1 MLSQFLK
8 QKYFPVWVM
17 LLSLGLSLL
26 SLRTSSTQMAH
37 AAYESWFLNTDA
49 LLRSKAETA
58 IESANLYL
66 NQPNLQAQVQYDVAQ
81 LRLAYKAIEWWAAF
95 HFPEYCEE
103 YLNGAPVMQ
112 SARLDNRSFAKLPEG
127 LQVIDE
133 AVWEPSLDDELKSK
147 TAQDI
152 LQFRNRYF
160 ILRNHLKDLSPK
172 PKEAS
177 TAMRLGIVRLFSLG
191 LSGFDTPGS
200 LNALA
205 ESAASLRSM
214 QECLPWLHFE
224 PGQIQKL
231 DSLFHFGIITLNQAQ
246 SFESFDRLHF
256 LKQVVNPLYAALYEP
271 GQQPN
276 NRGWNPESKSLFDPH
291 FLNPYF
297 FTELT
302 LEEDSKELRALGQQL
317 FNDVTLSKYQ
327 NLSCATCH
335 PSHLA
340 FQDGLP
346 KSESN
351 QNGTQ
356 LERNTP
362 GLINSV
368 FADRYFY
375 DLRAY
380 TLEQQAEHV
389 IFNASEFATNYN
401 EIIERLNAQKAY
413 RKAFKKALGKKQIER
428 ADVQAA
434 LASYVLS
441 LTAFN
446 SPFDRYVR
454 NESESLNPDAIRGF
468 NLFMGKAACGTCHFA
483 PLFSGLLPPEF
494 RKSESEVI
502 GVLSKPIE
510 MENNPQNA
518 GLDADLGRYNNG
530 VPSEQ
535 LQAHKHA
542 FKTTGLRNAQKTAP
556 YFHNGAYPSMKSV
569 LNFYNHGGAA
579 GLGLDL
585 PIQTLAA
592 DSLHLTTGEIQDL
605 EAFINSLT
613 DVPPY

>member
-1 MLSQFLK
+1 MLF
-8 QKYFPVWVM
+8 
-17 LLSLGLSLL
+17 SLGLSLL

-214 QECLPWLHFE
+214 QECLPWLNFE

-231 DSLFHFGIITLNQAQ
+231 DSLFHFGIKTLNQSQ

-256 LKQVVNPLYAALYEP
+256 LKQVVNPLYAALFEP

-276 NRGWNPESKSLFDPH
+276 NRGWNPRV
-291 FLNPYF
+291 N
-297 FTELT
+297 
-302 LEEDSKELRALGQQL
+302 
-317 FNDVTLSKYQ
+317 
-327 NLSCATCH
+327 
-335 PSHLA
+335 
-340 FQDGLP
+340 
-346 KSESN
+346 
-351 QNGTQ
+351 
-356 LERNTP
+356 
-362 GLINSV
+362 
-368 FADRYFY
+368 RYS
-375 DLRAY
+375 
-380 TLEQQAEHV
+380 TH
-389 IFNASEFATNYN
+389 IF
-401 EIIERLNAQKAY
+401 
-413 RKAFKKALGKKQIER
+413 
-428 ADVQAA
+428 
-434 LASYVLS
+434 
-441 LTAFN
+441 
-446 SPFDRYVR
+446 
-454 NESESLNPDAIRGF
+454 
-468 NLFMGKAACGTCHFA
+468 
-483 PLFSGLLPPEF
+483 
-494 RKSESEVI
+494 
-502 GVLSKPIE
+502 
-510 MENNPQNA
+510 
-518 GLDADLGRYNNG
+518 
-530 VPSEQ
+530 
-535 LQAHKHA
+535 
-542 FKTTGLRNAQKTAP
+542 
-556 YFHNGAYPSMKSV
+556 
-569 LNFYNHGGAA
+569 
-579 GLGLDL
+579 
-585 PIQTLAA
+585 
-592 DSLHLTTGEIQDL
+592 
-605 EAFINSLT
+605 
-613 DVPPY
+613 